1 MDLHANRFSPGG
13 GLNFRLDYAS
23 TAGIRA
29 VFPATEGKTTKFPPA
44 IDSRRGPCIMR
55 GIPRMLTLLKIRNL
69 ALVDELAW
77 ELGPGLIGVTGETG
91 AGKSVIVGALKLVLG
106 ERADKSLIRTGEDS
120 CSVEAVFEL
129 SDPREINAILEDGG
143 LEACDDTQLIVR
155 RVIGQTA
162 NRQFVNDSPVT
173 LALLKRLGEHL
184 VDLHGPHDHQSLL
197 STERQLA
204 MLDAYAGAEAAHATY
219 REHHR
224 AWRAKATELDELRHA
239 ENASEQEIEL
249 LRYQIQEIEAAQLK
263 AEDEQELEDR
273 WRRASNS
280 TRLVETA
287 ANAAAALGGDDGI
300 LTRLADVQRLVRDL
314 EKLDP
319 SIREQ
324 TASLETAVLELQ
336 DLESNLADYVEELDI
351 NPAEAAALEERVN
364 LIESLKRKY
373 GPTLADVIARRD
385 SAAARLDTIENRGE
399 KLETLERELAA
410 CRATLDASGK
420 ALTTVRRK
428 AAPKLAKEISIQLK
442 DLGFKQSSFEAPLH
456 ALSDPAPQGFESI
469 EFQFG
474 PNPGEPL
481 LPLRQI
487 ASSGEISR
495 VMLAVK
501 SALADQDA
509 TPLMVFDEIDAN
521 VGGEVARAVGR
532 KMAALG
538 TRHQVVAIT
547 HFPQVAATASLHFVV
562 EKEIS
567 GGRTRSR
574 LFPVNGETRI
584 QELVRMLGG
593 GGEQARAM
601 AASLLSAT

>member
-1 MDLHANRFSPGG
+1 
-13 GLNFRLDYAS
+13 
-23 TAGIRA
+23 
-29 VFPATEGKTTKFPPA
+29 
-44 IDSRRGPCIMR
+44 
-55 GIPRMLTLLKIRNL
+55 MLTLLKIRNL
-69 ALVDELAW
+69 ALVDELSW
-77 ELGPGLIGVTGETG
+77 ELGPGLIGITGETG

-106 ERADKSLIRTGEDS
+106 ERAEKSLIRTGEDT
-120 CSVEAVFEL
+120 CAVEAVFEL
-129 SDPREINAILEDGG
+129 KDPREINAILEDGG
-143 LEACDDTQLIVR
+143 LSPCDDTQLIVR
-155 RVIGQTA
+155 RAIGQTA

-173 LALLKRLGEHL
+173 LALLKRIGEHL

-204 MLDAYAGAEAAHATY
+204 MLDAYAGASTAHATY
-219 REHHR
+219 RKNHR
-224 AWRAKATELDELRHA
+224 AWRAKATELDDLRHA

-249 LRYQIQEIEAAQLK
+249 LRYQIQEIDSANLRP
-263 AEDEQELEDR
+263 EDEHELEDR
-273 WRRASNS
+273 WRRATNAS
-280 TRLVETA
+280 RLVE
-287 ANAAAALGGDDGI
+287 NAAAAAAALSGDDGI

-324 TASLETAVLELQ
+324 TGSLETAVLELQ
-336 DLESNLADYVEELDI
+336 ELESNLTDYAEELDI

-364 LIESLKRKY
+364 LLESLKRKY
-373 GPTLADVIARRD
+373 GPSLGDVITRRET
-385 SAAARLDTIENRGE
+385 AANRLDTIENRGE
-399 KLETLERELAA
+399 KLATLANELAA
-410 CRATLDASGK
+410 CAATLDTAGK
-420 ALTTVRRK
+420 ALTTIRRK
-428 AAPKLAKEISIQLK
+428 AAPKLAKEISSQLK
-442 DLGFKQSSFEAPLH
+442 DLGFKQSSFEAPLQNL
-456 ALSDPAPQGFESI
+456 AEPGPQGFESI

-521 VGGEVARAVGR
+521 VGGEVACAVGR

-547 HFPQVAATASLHFVV
+547 HFPQVAATAALHFVV
-562 EKEIS
+562 EKEVTN
-567 GGRTRSR
+567 GRTRSR
-574 LFPVNGETRI
+574 LFPVSGETRI

-593 GGEQARAM
+593 GGEHARAM
-601 AASLLSAT
+601 AAALLNPGK

>member
-1 MDLHANRFSPGG
+1 
-13 GLNFRLDYAS
+13 
-23 TAGIRA
+23 
-29 VFPATEGKTTKFPPA
+29 
-44 IDSRRGPCIMR
+44 
-55 GIPRMLTLLKIRNL
+55 MLTLLKIRNL
-69 ALVDELAW
+69 ALVDELIW

-106 ERADKSLIRTGEDS
+106 ERADKSLIRTGEES
-120 CSVEAVFEL
+120 CSVEAVFDL
-129 SDPREINAILEDGG
+129 RDLREIQSILDDGG
-143 LEACDDTQLIVR
+143 IPACEETQLIIR
-155 RVIGQTA
+155 RVIGQSA

-197 STERQLA
+197 STDRQLS
-204 MLDAYAGAEAAHATY
+204 MLDAYANAEPAHASY
-219 REHHR
+219 REAYR
-224 AWRAKATELDELRHA
+224 TWRTKSSELEELRHA
-239 ENASEQEIEL
+239 ESASEQEIDL
-249 LRYQIQEIEAAQLK
+249 LRYQIQEIDTAQLK
-263 AEDEQELEDR
+263 PDDENDLQDR
-273 WRRASNS
+273 WRRAANAS
-280 TRLVETA
+280 RLVETA
-287 ANAAAALGGDDGI
+287 AAAAAALAGDDGI
-300 LTRLADVQRLVRDL
+300 LQRLADVQKLARDL

-319 SIREQ
+319 SVHDF
-324 TASLETAVLELQ
+324 TNSLESAVLELH
-336 DLESNLADYVEELDI
+336 DLEENLTNYAGELDI

-364 LIESLKRKY
+364 LLESLKRKY
-373 GPTLADVIARRD
+373 GPSLSDVIHRRNH
-385 SAAARLDTIENRGE
+385 AATRLDAIENRGE
-399 KLETLERELAA
+399 KLQTLEQETAA
-410 CRATLDASGK
+410 CRTQLDLAGK
-420 ALTTVRRK
+420 HLTTIRRK
-428 AAPKLAKEISIQLK
+428 AAPKLAKEISAQLK
-442 DLGFKQSSFEAPLH
+442 DLGFNQSSFEAPLRP
-456 ALSDPAPQGFESI
+456 LVDPSSQGFEHI

-501 SALADQDA
+501 SALANQDA

-532 KMAALG
+532 KMATLG

-574 LFPVNGETRI
+574 LFPVHGESRI

-593 GGEQARAM
+593 GGDQARAM
-601 AASLLSAT
+601 AAALLLTNE

>member
-1 MDLHANRFSPGG
+1 
-13 GLNFRLDYAS
+13 
-23 TAGIRA
+23 
-29 VFPATEGKTTKFPPA
+29 
-44 IDSRRGPCIMR
+44 
-55 GIPRMLTLLKIRNL
+55 MLTLLKIRNL
-69 ALVDELAW
+69 ALVDELVW

-106 ERADKSLIRTGEDS
+106 ERADKSLIRTGEES

-129 SDPREINAILEDGG
+129 GDAREINTLLEDGG
-143 LEACDDTQLIVR
+143 LAPCDDTQLIVR

-173 LALLKRLGEHL
+173 LHLLKRLGEHL

-197 STERQLA
+197 SVERQLA
-204 MLDAYAGAEAAHATY
+204 MLDAYAGADKAHAAY
-219 REHHR
+219 RENHR
-224 AWRAKATELDELRHA
+224 AWRAKAAELDELRHA
-239 ENASEQEIEL
+239 ENASAQEIEL
-249 LRYQIQEIEAAQLK
+249 LRYQIQEIDAANLK
-263 AEDEQELEDR
+263 PDDEQDLEDR
-273 WRRASNS
+273 WRRASNAS
-280 TRLVETA
+280 RLMETA
-287 ANAAAALGGDDGI
+287 AAAAAALAGEDGV
-300 LTRLADVQRLVRDL
+300 LTRLADVQRLVREL

-336 DLESNLADYVEELDI
+336 DLEGNLTSYAEELDI
-351 NPAEAAALEERVN
+351 DPAGAAALEERVN

-373 GPTLADVIARRD
+373 GPSLADVLGRRD
-385 SAAARLDTIENRGE
+385 SAAARLDTIENRDG

-410 CRATLDASGK
+410 CRAALDAAGK
-420 ALTTVRRK
+420 DLTTLRRK
-428 AAPKLAKEISIQLK
+428 AAPKLAREISGQLK
-442 DLGFKQSSFEAPLH
+442 DLGFKQSSFEVPLR
-456 ALSDPAPQGFESI
+456 ALAEPGAQGLEAV

-481 LPLRQI
+481 LPLRQV

-501 SALADQDA
+501 SALAGQDA

-562 EKEIS
+562 EKEVTN
-567 GGRTRSR
+567 GRTRSR
-574 LFPVNGETRI
+574 LFPVSGETRV

-601 AASLLSAT
+601 AAALLNAAD

>member
-1 MDLHANRFSPGG
+1 
-13 GLNFRLDYAS
+13 
-23 TAGIRA
+23 
-29 VFPATEGKTTKFPPA
+29 
-44 IDSRRGPCIMR
+44 
-55 GIPRMLTLLKIRNL
+55 MLTLLKIRNL
-69 ALVDELAW
+69 ALVDELVW

-106 ERADKSLIRTGEDS
+106 ERADKSLIRTGEES

-129 SDPREINAILEDGG
+129 IDPLEVNAILEDGG
-143 LEACDDTQLIVR
+143 LTPCDDTQLIVR

-197 STERQLA
+197 STERQLS
-204 MLDAYAGAEAAHATY
+204 MLDAYAGAETAHQSY
-219 REHHR
+219 RESFR

-249 LRYQIQEIEAAQLK
+249 LRYQIQEIESANLK
-263 AEDEQELEDR
+263 PEDEQDLEDR
-273 WRRASNS
+273 WRRAANAS
-280 TRLVETA
+280 RLVETA
-287 ANAAAALGGDDGI
+287 AAAATALNGDDGI
-300 LTRLADVQRLVRDL
+300 LERLSEVQRLVRDL

-324 TASLETAVLELQ
+324 TSSLESAVLELQ
-336 DLESNLADYVEELDI
+336 DLESNLTEYAGELDI
-351 NPAEAAALEERVN
+351 NPAEAASLEERVN
-364 LIESLKRKY
+364 LLESLKRKY
-373 GPTLADVIARRD
+373 GPTLADVLARRD
-385 SAAARLDTIENRGE
+385 QAAARLDSIENRGE
-399 KLETLERELAA
+399 KLETLARELAA
-410 CRATLDASGK
+410 CRAALDSAAKS
-420 ALTTVRRK
+420 LSTIRK
-428 AAPKLAKEISIQLK
+428 KSAPKLAKEIAAQLK
-442 DLGFKQSSFEAPLH
+442 DLGFKQSSFEVPLQNL
-456 ALSDPAPQGFESI
+456 ADPGPQGFESV

-547 HFPQVAATASLHFVV
+547 HFPQVAATAAAHFVV
-562 EKEIS
+562 EKEVS

-574 LFPVNGETRI
+574 LFPVQGETRI

-601 AASLLSAT
+601 AASLLHPSN

>member
-1 MDLHANRFSPGG
+1 
-13 GLNFRLDYAS
+13 
-23 TAGIRA
+23 
-29 VFPATEGKTTKFPPA
+29 
-44 IDSRRGPCIMR
+44 
-55 GIPRMLTLLKIRNL
+55 MLTLLKIRNL
-69 ALVDELAW
+69 ALVDELVW

-106 ERADKSLIRTGEDS
+106 ERADKSLIRTGEES

-129 SDPREINAILEDGG
+129 PDPREINAILADGG
-143 LEACDDTQLIVR
+143 LDSCDDTQLIVR

-197 STERQLA
+197 SAERQLS
-204 MLDAYAGAEAAHATY
+204 MLDAYAGAEEAHEIY
-219 REHHR
+219 RENHR
-224 AWRAKATELDELRHA
+224 AWRAKAAELEELRTA

-249 LRYQIQEIEAAQLK
+249 LRYQIQEIDGANIK
-263 AEDEQELEDR
+263 PEDEQDLEDR

-280 TRLVETA
+280 SRLVETA
-287 ANAAAALGGDDGI
+287 AGAVSALNGDDGI
-300 LTRLADVQRLVRDL
+300 LERLADVQRLVRDL

-336 DLESNLADYVEELDI
+336 DLESNLAEYVQELDI
-351 NPAEAAALEERVN
+351 DPAETAALEERVN
-364 LIESLKRKY
+364 LLESLKRKY
-373 GPTLADVIARRD
+373 GPSLTDVLDRRAK
-385 SAAARLDTIENRGE
+385 AAARLDTIENRGE

-410 CRATLDASGK
+410 CRTKLDAAAKTLS
-420 ALTTVRRK
+420 AARRK
-428 AAPKLAKEISIQLK
+428 AAPKLAKEISGQLK
-442 DLGFKQSSFEAPLH
+442 DLGFKQSSFEAPLR
-456 ALSDPAPQGFESI
+456 ALTEPGPQGFESVD
-469 EFQFG
+469 FQFG

-501 SALADQDA
+501 SALADQDD

-521 VGGEVARAVGR
+521 VGGEIAGAVGR

-562 EKEIS
+562 EKEVS
-567 GGRTRSR
+567 NGRTRSR

-593 GGEQARAM
+593 GGKQARAM
-601 AASLLSAT
+601 AASLLNPAD